1 LAIQLLI
8 LSKYIVI
15 IVLWFPSL
23 LYSLHVGNRVIIR
36 SISMVL
42 GLGILVD
49 TPYLAGSVCS
59 NMGSDNLIVTFRAL
73 LLLEGL
79 VGFKYPGQASSVV
92 SLFHRY
98 FPLDQ

>member
-8 LSKYIVI
+8 LSKYVVI
-15 IVLWFPSL
+15 IVLWFTSL
-23 LYSLHVGNRVIIR
+23 LYSLHIGNRVIIH
-36 SISMVL
+36 SVSMVL

-49 TPYLAGSVCS
+49 TPYLARLVCS
-59 NMGSDNLIVTFRAL
+59 NVGSDSLIVTFGAL
-73 LLLEGL
+73 LSSEVL
-79 VGFKYPGQASSVV
+79 VGFKYPGQASSLV

>member
-8 LSKYIVI
+8 LNKYVII
-15 IVLWFPSL
+15 IVLWFTSL
-23 LYSLHVGNRVIIR
+23 LYLLRVGNRVIIR
-36 SISMVL
+36 SVSVVL
-42 GLGILVD
+42 GLGVLVD

-59 NMGSDNLIVTFRAL
+59 NVGSDNLIVTFGAL
-73 LLLEGL
+73 LPSEGL
-79 VGFKYPGQASSVV
+79 VGFKYPDQASSVV